1 MLIFVICA
9 VAVGGAAFYAYSGS
23 NPSQMNQSKQ
33 VMISNINVPVTAT
46 GTNNDWRAQF
56 SSATTSQL
64 AGKVTAKAPATPDT
78 ITATLGIDMMSKFAD
93 LKQANLLGNS
103 DIVNQTVN
111 NMLSSDLN
119 STKPKT
125 YSASDLHVTAAT
137 DSGSLTTFAAAL
149 ANLINSYAATA
160 SEFAILQEYTTNND
174 SSILTG
180 LDSAIKEQKRLLAG
194 LLSIPVPQPLLQND
208 INLINGMSAL
218 EGASES
224 IRETDSDSVRGLIGS
239 SMHVDGAQQVTDAL
253 SAINQTLSV
262 AGIAFGLHWE
272 ILNPLL
278 N

>member
-1 MLIFVICA
+1 
-9 VAVGGAAFYAYSGS
+9 
-23 NPSQMNQSKQ
+23 
-33 VMISNINVPVTAT
+33 
-46 GTNNDWRAQF
+46 
-56 SSATTSQL
+56 
-64 AGKVTAKAPATPDT
+64 
-78 ITATLGIDMMSKFAD
+78 
-93 LKQANLLGNS
+93 
-103 DIVNQTVN
+103 
-111 NMLSSDLN
+111 
-119 STKPKT
+119 
-125 YSASDLHVTAAT
+125 VTAAT